1 MSWVLNSCSG
11 VDGDHKPLIGS
22 ELQLVVFLQN
32 QSQSESLQ
40 NYFLF
45 AFLSCSIMQESGEPL
60 QMELHVN
67 KCLINF
73 ISLYKS

>member
-32 QSQSESLQ
+32 QNQSESLQ

-45 AFLSCSIMQESGEPL
+45 ASLSCSIMQESGEFL
-60 QMELHVN
+60 QMEFHVN